1 MNIKMKSFRKVI
13 GIVFC
18 AGVFLNS
25 ASVYSQTYPNKPI
38 HFVVA
43 FTAGSATD
51 IIARA
56 VGDVISN
63 NIGQPI
69 IIENKPGAG
78 GTIAAA
84 QVAKSDADG
93 YTFLVHSSGHALNPF
108 IYSNLPYD
116 TLKDLKGV
124 ATLGATPNVLVV
136 SPSKPW
142 KTATDLVAAAKAK
155 PGELNFA
162 SAGIGSATHLN
173 AEKFNLAA
181 NIEALHVPYKGTP
194 EANSDVIG
202 GRADWFFSPLG
213 SVLSLV
219 QSGKLKALAVST
231 SKRSSLLPNVPTTIE
246 AGIPESDYVLWVG
259 LLAPSGV
266 PAPII
271 KKMNEE
277 VAKALQSSEVKD
289 RFAKLGAEPLMMSPD
304 AFNTYIRN
312 EMVVAYRISKTA
324 KLK

>member
-1 MNIKMKSFRKVI
+1 M
-13 GIVFC
+13 
-18 AGVFLNS
+18 
-25 ASVYSQTYPNKPI
+25 
-38 HFVVA
+38 
-43 FTAGSATD
+43 
-51 IIARA
+51 
-56 VGDVISN
+56 
-63 NIGQPI
+63 
-69 IIENKPGAG
+69 
-78 GTIAAA
+78 
-84 QVAKSDADG
+84 
-93 YTFLVHSSGHALNPF
+93 
-108 IYSNLPYD
+108 
-116 TLKDLKGV
+116 
-124 ATLGATPNVLVV
+124 VV